1 MRALIRLSSS
11 RAELRA
17 CMCSWSRTRRSWPP
31 LLAHVT
37 PGTRLPEP
45 AGRHEISRLAETLN
59 EMLARL
65 EAAFGHERRFIA
77 DASHELR
84 TPLALLKTE
93 LVERKNRRRRGRRV
107 DRGRTGG
114 KLLVSSQALL
124 I

>member
-17 CMCSWSRTRRSWPP
+17 RMCSWSRTRRSWPP
-31 LLAHVT
+31 CSRAT

-45 AGRHEISRLAETLN
+45 AGRDEISRLAETLN

-65 EAAFGHERRFIA
+65 EAAFAHERRFIA

-84 TPLALLKTE
+84 TPLALLKME
-93 LVERKNRRRRGRRV
+93 LVERKSRGDGGGDV
-107 DRGRTGG
+107 WIEVGRAAN
-114 KLLVSSQALL
+114 S
-124 I
+124 